1 MRFANREFHFV
12 KDAGGRVVALEL
24 GPDRAQKALRV
35 K

>member
-1 MRFANREFHFV
+1 MRFLNREFHFV
-12 KDAGGRVVALEL
+12 RDGEGRVVALEL